1 MTPRVTLICL
11 GGTIASTSSGDL
23 GGVAPNLRGENLL
36 AGLDQEDFVAQ
47 MDVIDVATVPS
58 WDLNFEHVA
67 SVIDEIAKAVARGST
82 GVVITQGTDT
92 LEEVAFAVD
101 LLVDTDVPVAFV
113 AAMRHSGAPGSDG
126 PANLRDAI
134 TTVLDP
140 RARGLGCLVVMNGEV
155 HHATDVRKT
164 HTSSVDAFSSP
175 DFGPCGWIREGAL
188 HIRARSTHALKLHVE
203 EPASIQ
209 TPPLVRLAIQDDGWW
224 LDPVRSLNSGLVIEG
239 LGGGHVPSSI
249 APAVEELAREV
260 PVVMTSRTGRG
271 SVLTS
276 TYDAPGSEIPL
287 RRAGVIS
294 AGVLDGI
301 KSRVLLGVLLAQ
313 KANRA
318 DIESAFAAFGA
329 R

>member
-1 MTPRVTLICL
+1 
-11 GGTIASTSSGDL
+11 
-23 GGVAPNLRGENLL
+23 
-36 AGLDQEDFVAQ
+36 
-47 MDVIDVATVPS
+47 
-58 WDLNFEHVA
+58 
-67 SVIDEIAKAVARGST
+67 
-82 GVVITQGTDT
+82 
-92 LEEVAFAVD
+92 
-101 LLVDTDVPVAFV
+101 
-113 AAMRHSGAPGSDG
+113 
-126 PANLRDAI
+126 
-134 TTVLDP
+134 
-140 RARGLGCLVVMNGEV
+140 MNGEV

>member
-11 GGTIASTSSGDL
+11 GGTIASTSSGDR

-36 AGLDQEDFVAQ
+36 AGLDQEALVAQ

-101 LLVDTDVPVAFV
+101 LLVDTRVPVAFV
-113 AAMRHSGAPGSDG
+113 AAMRHSGSPGSDG

-134 TTVLDP
+134 ATVLDP
-140 RARGLGCLVVMNGEV
+140 RARGLGCIVVMNGEV
-155 HHATDVRKT
+155 HHAADVRKT
-164 HTSSVDAFSSP
+164 HTSSVGAFSSP
-175 DFGPCGWIREGAL
+175 DVGPCGWIHEGAL
-188 HIRARSTHALKLHVE
+188 HLRARSSHGLKLHVE
-203 EPASIQ
+203 EPASIR
-209 TPPLVRLAIQDDGWW
+209 TPPLVRLGIQDDGWW

-249 APAVEELAREV
+249 APAVEELAREI
-260 PVVMTSRTGRG
+260 PVVMTSRAGRG

-301 KSRVLLGVLLAQ
+301 KARVLLGVLLAQ
-313 KANRA
+313 KASRA
-318 DIESAFAAFGA
+318 DIEYAFARCGS